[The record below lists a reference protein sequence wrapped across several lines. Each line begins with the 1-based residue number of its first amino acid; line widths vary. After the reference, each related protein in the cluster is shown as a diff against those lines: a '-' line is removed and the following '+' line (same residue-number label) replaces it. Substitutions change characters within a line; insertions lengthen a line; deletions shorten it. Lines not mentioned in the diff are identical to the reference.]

1 MSKWSPEETF
11 DDRISEQ
18 NINESPRPAFGMGPM
33 LGLTIS
39 MNVDREEHYCSF
51 AVCYGWKVMIHT
63 PNEYP
68 YMSAH
73 GESVATRMETD
84 MIITPKIV
92 TATKYV
98 KEIKTKN
105 RKCYFQ
111 EENFLTFYAYVRHV
125 VVILCVHFCI
135 QFLLIN

>member
-1 MSKWSPEETF
+1 MV
-11 DDRISEQ
+11 
-18 NINESPRPAFGMGPM
+18 G
-33 LGLTIS
+33 
-39 MNVDREEHYCSF
+39 
-51 AVCYGWKVMIHT
+51 T

-68 YMSAH
+68 YVSAH

-92 TATKYV
+92 TATKHV

-111 EENFLTFYAYVRHV
+111 EENFLTFYAYVVESRKPSV
-125 VVILCVHFCI
+125 FYSNF
-135 QFLLIN
+135 FLISN